1 MLGWVKVLKKKF
13 NKMSMLGQIVS
24 VALIVLVTRYLLH
37 KIIYSNYLS
46 SYLENFGT
54 PKKMIYFH
62 MDGCGH
68 CKKFTPVWERF
79 TSQYKGNVQLEKLE
93 RKEAGNMLEKYNVQ
107 GFPTVIKIDDQGQHK
122 EFDGERTVEELNK
135 FAN

>member
-1 MLGWVKVLKKKF
+1 
-13 NKMSMLGQIVS
+13 MLGQIVS

-107 GFPTVIKIDDQGQHK
+107 GFPTVVKIDDQGQ
-122 EFDGERTVEELNK
+122 R
-135 FAN
+135 

>member
-13 NKMSMLGQIVS
+13 NKMSMVGQIVS

-54 PKKMIYFH
+54 PKQMIYFH

-68 CKKFTPVWERF
+68 CKKFTPIWERF
-79 TSQYKGNVQLEKLE
+79 SSQYKGNVQLKKLE
-93 RKEAGNMLEKYNVQ
+93 RKEAGDMLEKYNVQ
-107 GFPTVIKIDDQGQHK
+107 GFPTVVKIDEQGQHQ
-122 EFDGERTVEELNK
+122 EFTGDRTVEELNK
-135 FAN
+135 FVN